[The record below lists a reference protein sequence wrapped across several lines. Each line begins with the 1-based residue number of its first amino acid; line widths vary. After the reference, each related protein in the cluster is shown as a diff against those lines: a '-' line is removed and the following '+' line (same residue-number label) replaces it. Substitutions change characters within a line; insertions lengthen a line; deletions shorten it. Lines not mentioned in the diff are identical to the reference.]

1 MKKSYNPL
9 LNDPEI
15 KAFLDA
21 NPIPA
26 SIHDQLGLLGSNDQR
41 IKPYRPDLRNLTG
54 SFIGTVLYS
63 QLLYYLANKAM
74 KEKKSIYDV
83 EIYKFKEP
91 CDHSKY
97 KELDSW
103 CEELNISREEFDIAL
118 KKIGVKITKKEP
130 NPKRLQTALVTYR
143 TDINRIT
150 WYRLNKNYINNLLK
164 TITTKQ
170 TNDSRKVAF
179 TLYENS
185 QSHDS
190 IYREDITEKTDFFSS
205 SEEKNL
211 IINKNIYEVNHF
223 GKKDLQGSRGS
234 DSLRSG
240 GTQAPGAPNVSMN
253 LAGVQEV
260 LDVQESCKEIDKG
273 LNGTRT
279 KSSCK
284 KVKVKIRKKKPL
296 VNKNDDS
303 APLEPNKETLP
314 NSLNLSNLPKL
325 KKLPKIQ
332 IKPNPLKSFNF
343 PSEVFEVLNHWKNL
357 GGKIPKDPNRRK
369 IADQISNQIQELLIH
384 GNNPYTP
391 VLDDSDLD
399 QFRNK
404 KWTVQEIKDCI
415 TYFVKVLHKEVE
427 KIPFNQFILE
437 RNYKT
442 KKNKPDYSYL
452 VNTFKKLP
460 QELSYLAKKIKNDF
474 TTYFPD
480 VHIYDKSF
488 INIANFLEQKLK
500 EYKSYQPYATTY
512 FEPRFVNN
520 IFLTYM
526 SQKVA
531 PKGTYDELKYM
542 ANPQNLTEFIDWCK
556 SLNLITPILAKEKQK
571 YFKELRQG
579 YKNQLKSYQ
588 MDIDNGK
595 SYKWNE
601 ESWEYFEFL
610 KEQELVDAN

>member
-1 MKKSYNPL
+1 MKKQDYLSEAELFNRNFCKKNYLPPIPKTFYRRIGMHETVL
-9 LNDPEI
+9 LNNFISKWKYFYERDM
-15 KAFLDA
+15 LQSD
-21 NPIPA
+21 
-26 SIHDQLGLLGSNDQR
+26 
-41 IKPYRPDLRNLTG
+41 G
-54 SFIGTVLYS
+54 SFFLI
-63 QLLYYLANKAM
+63 QEQQA
-74 KEKKSIYDV
+74 
-83 EIYKFKEP
+83 
-91 CDHSKY
+91 
-97 KELDSW
+97 
-103 CEELNISREEFDIAL
+103 EEFGLSLYIIKDI
-118 KKIGVKITKKEP
+118 I
-130 NPKRLQTALVTYR
+130 
-143 TDINRIT
+143 
-150 WYRLNKNYINNLLK
+150 
-164 TITTKQ
+164 
-170 TNDSRKVAF
+170 
-179 TLYENS
+179 
-185 QSHDS
+185 
-190 IYREDITEKTDFFSS
+190 
-205 SEEKNL
+205 KNL
-211 IINKNIYEVNHF
+211 IHFNLISVVKKGIPAKNYYKLNTTLMLQMEKEISEKPLEKPKKIKKTKQKHSDAKNEEQVKNEKNNHKSKKNQGLKINPLEGCKLIHRRVADQTTIKKIKETKSKVKKIKNFSTKNSKLEN
-223 GKKDLQGSRGS
+223 LQGSRSSELNIKGVPK
-234 DSLRSG
+234 

-595 SYKWNE
+595 SDKWNE